1 MLQGSPH
8 HPKQEGK
15 GTLIAVV
22 PQSIQCIHSH
32 IWSVSSTMVK
42 KVFAVVAGEW
52 LYEDKVLE
60 RVLAPS
66 WQKETS
72 THTHPCLWSQLN
84 KFLSVFPMPSAEEC
98 DEQGKFCPQ
107 RNLHMNWERS
117 LQPNVS
123 DRGRSTE
130 EPRKQVHTPVC
141 G

>member
-72 THTHPCLWSQLN
+72 THIPVPLEPAQQISERFPPCQALRNAMN
-84 KFLSVFPMPSAEEC
+84 KANSAPKEIY
-98 DEQGKFCPQ
+98 
-107 RNLHMNWERS
+107 
-117 LQPNVS
+117 
-123 DRGRSTE
+123 T
-130 EPRKQVHTPVC
+130 
-141 G
+141 